1 MAGLCESGNEPP
13 GSLKA
18 KRGSEKFPHFAG
30 DVGEENARNPLLD
43 SPISCSSVGGR
54 SVSLRTVRAFNE
66 RHPEENKINV
76 WADIFGDDIVGPIF
90 IEENLTGELYVN
102 VSENVIDPLITLSL
116 ENQVNEGKMVLDE
129 QNLHF
134 Q

>member
-1 MAGLCESGNEPP
+1 MGRLSVVFLFVVFSNR
-13 GSLKA
+13 KA
-18 KRGSEKFPHFAG
+18 NISFNMMQHF
-30 DVGEENARNPLLD
+30 EYQK
-43 SPISCSSVGGR
+43 CS
-54 SVSLRTVRAFNE
+54 FKKK
-66 RHPEENKINV
+66 KINV